1 MIIGYYYGRHH
12 SHHTGHHH
20 GQHHDNRCGQHHDSH
35 HEHLSWQSIEMDWW
49 WSPVKEG
56 NQNFM
61 IHDRVAKNDAL
72 KTPWF
77 WRVIRSRNQT
87 LLAFYKILPLC
98 IEVQESCC
106 NLRYDRML
114 KYSVRS
120 RLMGRPSENKET
132 HCYRGMPS
140 VQLVAI
146 QPVQPSHTSQIVDSA
161 QHFNFWNPFLC
172 KNKNENKN
180 TPLNLRIYFVVILIV
195 NSGPTGSYS
204 NCAFLVY
211 TARITFPNSGMSH
224 PIFQK
229 ITLRQYF
236 KVGDYRHQSAG
247 TLGNCCH

>member
-1 MIIGYYYGRHH
+1 MKTKKPIVTEECPV
-12 SHHTGHHH
+12 SSWS
-20 GQHHDNRCGQHHDSH
+20 QFNRCNP
-35 HEHLSWQSIEMDWW
+35 LIPARLWIPLNISIF
-49 WSPVKEG
+49 G
-56 NQNFM
+56 TF
-61 IHDRVAKNDAL
+61 
-72 KTPWF
+72 
-77 WRVIRSRNQT
+77 
-87 LLAFYKILPLC
+87 FY
-98 IEVQESCC
+98 V
-106 NLRYDRML
+106 
-114 KYSVRS
+114 
-120 RLMGRPSENKET
+120 
-132 HCYRGMPS
+132 
-140 VQLVAI
+140 
-146 QPVQPSHTSQIVDSA
+146 
-161 QHFNFWNPFLC
+161 

>member
-1 MIIGYYYGRHH
+1 
-12 SHHTGHHH
+12 
-20 GQHHDNRCGQHHDSH
+20 
-35 HEHLSWQSIEMDWW
+35 
-49 WSPVKEG
+49 
-56 NQNFM
+56 
-61 IHDRVAKNDAL
+61 
-72 KTPWF
+72 
-77 WRVIRSRNQT
+77 
-87 LLAFYKILPLC
+87 
-98 IEVQESCC
+98 
-106 NLRYDRML
+106 
-114 KYSVRS
+114 
-120 RLMGRPSENKET
+120 MGRPSENKET

-247 TLGNCCH
+247 TLGNCCHQIGHQIADTRPQSLLFLIIMIMTILFTIMIPSPPPPPPPPHHHYHHHHYNPPDGRN